1 MPTTLKMAC
10 DRATDLDLRERAAA
24 LGRLAD
30 AIEERREQWV
40 TAILQ
45 GLGRIRF
52 EAAGE
57 VELALRRL
65 RAFAE
70 LVGPLERR
78 EPQGGV
84 AVVFPGNAALSNPV
98 GALGTAWLAG
108 NRVVGRFPTAS
119 RGWAGQLEPLFCE
132 HLPGLSFDH
141 RPGPEFLDAVLA
153 DPEIDVVMVFGD
165 DTWALAYRQRVEAG
179 RKKLIFE
186 GPGKDPFLVLRGCDL
201 ELAARDAVRGAF
213 WSSGQACTSPER
225 FYVHETQ
232 LGDFTEAVVERTHS
246 LVVGDP
252 YDPRV
257 RMGPILA
264 RHVAERVRR
273 HLADAVA
280 RGARVL
286 AGGRVIDS
294 RLSDGRPAV
303 LIEPTVLAGC
313 RSDMALFHEETF
325 GPLLPIQAVGSDEE
339 AIRLAGDSPYGLA
352 ASLYG
357 GTGAHLDE
365 LAKSHGLVFH
375 NEIWLDY
382 FGRIP
387 HPPYGGRKRSGWVW
401 AWEDGRL
408 IERDGPRITYREL
421 SRPAAA

>member
-1 MPTTLKMAC
+1 MSTALKIVPERVA
-10 DRATDLDLRERAAA
+10 DLDLSERAGA
-24 LGRLAD
+24 LSGLAD

-40 TAILQ
+40 TAIVQ
-45 GLGRIRF
+45 ELGRIRF
-52 EAAGE
+52 EAEGE
-57 VELALRRL
+57 VALALRRL
-65 RAFAE
+65 RAYGE
-70 LVGPLERR
+70 LVGPLGERR
-78 EPQGGV
+78 PQGGV
-84 AVVFPGNAALSNPV
+84 AVVFPSNAALSNPV

-108 NRVVGRFPTAS
+108 NRVVGRFPSAS
-119 RGWAGQLEPLFCE
+119 RRWAARLEPLFRD
-132 HLPGLSFDH
+132 HLPGLTFDH
-141 RPGPEFLDAVLA
+141 RPGPEFLDATLA
-153 DPEIDVVMVFGD
+153 GAEIDVVMVFGD
-165 DTWALAYRQRVEAG
+165 DDWALPYRQKVEAG

-201 ELAARDAVRGAF
+201 EQAARDAVRGAF
-213 WSSGQACTSPER
+213 SNAGQACTSPER
-225 FYVHETQ
+225 FYVHETL
-232 LGDFTEAVVERTHS
+232 LGEFTEAVVERTHS
-246 LVVGDP
+246 LVIGDP

-273 HLADAVA
+273 QLADAVA
-280 RGARVL
+280 KGARVL
-286 AGGRVIDS
+286 AGGRWSDT

-313 RSDMALFHEETF
+313 HGEMALFQEETF
-325 GPLLPIQAVGSDEE
+325 GPLLPIQVVGSDEE
-339 AIRLAGDSPYGLA
+339 ALRLAAASPYGLA

-357 GTGAHLDE
+357 GTRAHLDE

-401 AWEDGRL
+401 AWEDGRF

-421 SRPAAA
+421 SRPLAA